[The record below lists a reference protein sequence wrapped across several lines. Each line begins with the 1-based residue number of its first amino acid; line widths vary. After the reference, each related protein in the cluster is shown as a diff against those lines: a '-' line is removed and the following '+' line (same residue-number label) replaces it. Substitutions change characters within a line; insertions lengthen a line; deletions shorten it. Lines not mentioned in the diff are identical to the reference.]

1 MKKKFRFKKT
11 YVIIAMIVIGSI
23 TAGILWAN
31 FDEFQGNWINVTSF
45 IISIIA
51 LIIALIT
58 YFSIDSVNSIT
69 TMEGNVLENEN
80 YTVAYT
86 EMLRKFSDCAT
97 KEQFQNKLFTEVCEG
112 IQQKGDTCIQFADS
126 IQNMIDHIIWF
137 AYLDFSNEDFRK
149 NYDKMMRCAEKRLR
163 HYSKLSN
170 GIQYTLHENVKLI
183 KYVLGYQM
191 NRNLSYGYI
200 TSLEDVRG
208 GMIRNPMAQIVY
220 YDYLGLHYRRKAAE
234 LFKICGCQAPEFS
247 REYMQAVQN
256 FEFSE
261 GTKRNI
267 HLLLNRAETA
277 FTRASEIAKDDILWN
292 GYLSFNVVRTKI
304 MVWLLEGNASPV
316 SYEQIENLL
325 NETIRIRREVKFFY
339 DSIAGEYLMSMFEK
353 ECNYAEKLMSE
364 FQNVESD
371 EMENV

>member
-11 YVIIAMIVIGSI
+11 YLIIAMIVIGSI

-137 AYLDFSNEDFRK
+137 AYLDFSDADFRK
-149 NYDKMMRCAEKRLR
+149 YYNKMMRTAEKRLV

-183 KYVLGYQM
+183 KYVFDYQM
-191 NRNLSYGYI
+191 GRNLSHGYV
-200 TSLEDVRG
+200 TSLEDVRE
-208 GMIRNPMAQIVY
+208 GMIRNPMSQIVY

-234 LFKICGCQAPEFS
+234 LFKTCGCQAPEFS
-247 REYMQAVQN
+247 REYMQFVRN
-256 FEFSE
+256 YEFSAE
-261 GTKRNI
+261 TKHNI
-267 HLLLNRAETA
+267 HLLLNHAETD
-277 FTRASEIAKDDILWN
+277 FTRANEIAKDDILWKN
-292 GYLSFNVVRTKI
+292 YLFFNVVRTKI
-304 MVWLLEGNASPV
+304 MVWLLEGNNSPV

-325 NETIRIRREVKFFY
+325 NETIRVRREVKFFY
-339 DSIAGEYLMSMFEK
+339 DSIAGGYLKSMFEK
-353 ECNYAEKLMSE
+353 ECEYAEKLMIE
-364 FQNVESD
+364 FQNIDSD

>member
-1 MKKKFRFKKT
+1 MKKKLRFKKT
-11 YVIIAMIVIGSI
+11 YLIIAMIVIGSI

-234 LFKICGCQAPEFS
+234 LLKTCGCKTPEFS
-247 REYMQAVQN
+247 REYMQFVRDY
-256 FEFSE
+256 EFSE

-267 HLLLNRAETA
+267 HLLLNHAETD
-277 FTRASEIAKDDILWN
+277 FTRANEIAKDDILWKN
-292 GYLSFNVVRTKI
+292 YLFFNVVRTKI
-304 MVWLLEGNASPV
+304 MVWLLEGNNSPV

-325 NETIRIRREVKFFY
+325 NETIRVRREVKFFY
-339 DSIAGEYLMSMFEK
+339 DSIAGGYLKSMFEK
-353 ECNYAEKLMSE
+353 ECEYAEKLMIE
-364 FQNVESD
+364 FQNIDSD
-371 EMENV
+371 EMANV

>member
-1 MKKKFRFKKT
+1 MKKKLRFKKT
-11 YVIIAMIVIGSI
+11 YLIIAMIVIGSI

-31 FDEFQGNWINVTSF
+31 YDEFQGNWINVTSF

-86 EMLRKFSDCAT
+86 EMMRKFSDCAT
-97 KEQFQNKLFTEVCEG
+97 KKQFQNKLFTEVCEG

-137 AYLDFSNEDFRK
+137 AYLDFSDADFRK
-149 NYDKMMRCAEKRLR
+149 YYNKMMRTAEKRLF

-183 KYVLGYQM
+183 RYVFDYQM
-191 NRNLSYGYI
+191 GRNLNHGYV
-200 TSLEDVRG
+200 TSLEDVRE

-234 LFKICGCQAPEFS
+234 LFKACGCQAPEFS
-247 REYMQAVQN
+247 REYMQAVRS
-256 FEFSE
+256 FDFSVD
-261 GTKRNI
+261 TKHNI
-267 HLLLNRAETA
+267 QLLLNRAETA
-277 FTRASEIAKDDILWN
+277 FTRASEIAKDDILWKN
-292 GYLSFNVVRTKI
+292 YLFFNVVRTKI
-304 MVWLLEGNASPV
+304 MVWLLEGTNSPV

-325 NETIRIRREVKFFY
+325 NETIRVRREVKFFY
-339 DSIAGEYLMSMFEK
+339 DSIAGGYLKSMFEK
-353 ECNYAEKLMSE
+353 ECEYAEKLMIE
-364 FQNVESD
+364 FQKLSFLES
-371 EMENV
+371 

>member
-1 MKKKFRFKKT
+1 MKKKLRFKKT
-11 YVIIAMIVIGSI
+11 YLIIAMIVVGSI

-86 EMLRKFSDCAT
+86 EMLRKFSDCVT

-137 AYLDFSNEDFRK
+137 AYLDFSDSNFK
-149 NYDKMMRCAEKRLR
+149 KHYSKMMKTAEKRLV

-183 KYVLGYQM
+183 KYVFDYQM
-191 NRNLSYGYI
+191 GRNLSHGYV
-200 TSLEDVRG
+200 TSLEDVRE
-208 GMIRNPMAQIVY
+208 GMIRNPMSQIVY

-234 LFKICGCQAPEFS
+234 LFKTCGCQAPEFS
-247 REYMQAVQN
+247 REYMQFVRDY
-256 FEFSE
+256 EFSAE
-261 GTKRNI
+261 TKHNI

-277 FTRASEIAKDDILWN
+277 FTRAREVAQDDILWT
-292 GYLSFNVVRTKI
+292 GYLSFNVARTK
-304 MVWLLEGNASPV
+304 MMFWLLEGNDGLV
-316 SYEQIENLL
+316 SYEQIESLL
-325 NETIRIRREVKFFY
+325 NETIQVRREVKFFY
-339 DSIAGEYLMSMFEK
+339 DSIAGGYLTSMFEK
-353 ECNYAEKLMSE
+353 ECEYAEKLMGE
-364 FQNVESD
+364 FQVLKNEV
-371 EMENV
+371 

>member
-11 YVIIAMIVIGSI
+11 YLIIAMIVIGSI

-137 AYLDFSNEDFRK
+137 AYLDFSDADFRK
-149 NYDKMMRCAEKRLR
+149 YYNKMMRTAEKRLV

-183 KYVLGYQM
+183 KYVFDYQM
-191 NRNLSYGYI
+191 GRNLSHGYV
-200 TSLEDVRG
+200 TRLEDVRE
-208 GMIRNPMAQIVY
+208 GMIRNPMSQIVY

-234 LFKICGCQAPEFS
+234 LFMTCGCRAPEFS
-247 REYMQAVQN
+247 RQYMQAVRS
-256 FEFSE
+256 FDFSADI
-261 GTKRNI
+261 KHNI
-267 HLLLNRAETA
+267 QLLLKRAETA

-292 GYLSFNVVRTKI
+292 SYLSFNVVRTKI
-304 MVWLLEGNASPV
+304 MVWLLEGNNSPV

-325 NETIRIRREVKFFY
+325 NETIRVRREVKFFY
-339 DSIAGEYLMSMFEK
+339 ESIAGGYLKSMFEK
-353 ECNYAEKLMSE
+353 ECEYAEKLMIE
-364 FQNVESD
+364 FQNIDSD
-371 EMENV
+371 EMANV

>member
-11 YVIIAMIVIGSI
+11 YLIIALIVIGSI

-86 EMLRKFSDCAT
+86 EMLRKFSDCNS
-97 KEQFQNKLFTEVCEG
+97 KEQFQKKLFTEVCEG

-126 IQNMIDHIIWF
+126 IQNVVDHIIWF
-137 AYLDFSNEDFRK
+137 AYLDFSDEDCRK
-149 NYDKMMRCAEKRLR
+149 NYTKMMRCAEKRLR

-183 KYVLGYQM
+183 KYVFDYQM
-191 NRNLSYGYI
+191 NRNLSCGYI

-208 GMIRNPMAQIVY
+208 GMIRNPMSQIVY

-234 LFKICGCQAPEFS
+234 LLKTCGCKAPEFS
-247 REYMQAVQN
+247 REYMQAVRC
-256 FEFSE
+256 FEYSADI
-261 GTKRNI
+261 KHKI
-267 HLLLNRAETA
+267 QILLNRAETA
-277 FTRASEIAKDDILWN
+277 FSKAYGIANDDILWN

-325 NETIRIRREVKFFY
+325 NETIRIRREVRFFY
-339 DSIAGEYLMSMFEK
+339 DSIAGEYLTSMFEK

-364 FQNVESD
+364 FQNIESD